1 MRSHIAHL
9 QYNVRPD
16 NLPYYRD
23 LFGQLGWQTLHDA
36 DGFLGLGGDGPA
48 SIWFAGLANEHVNDY
63 DGPGHNHLGI
73 GVPSQADVDAM
84 ATWLTARGTALLFD
98 TPRPSS
104 RSPPTATFFRG
115 AAPRRPTPT
124 RSTPAR
130 PTLARWPSSGT
141 T

>member
-98 TPRPSS
+98 TPRHRPEFAGGDGQTYYQIMFETPD
-104 RSPPTATFFRG
+104 RILVEVVYTG
-115 AAPRRPTPT
+115 AM
-124 RSTPAR
+124 
-130 PTLARWPSSGT
+130 
-141 T
+141 